1 MHYLN
6 DENLRSKEVVKN
18 KIQSRGKQNLRGL
31 PLKGEVAVAGGKK
44 KKIYIY
50 MIGSSESRSQ
60 RVLKSSL
67 V

>member
-1 MHYLN
+1 MQYLN

-31 PLKGEVAVAGGKK
+31 PLKGEVAVAGKEK
-44 KKIYIY
+44 QKYIY

>member
-31 PLKGEVAVAGGKK
+31 PLKGEVAVPGGKKK

-50 MIGSSESRSQ
+50 DRQFREQIS
-60 RVLKSSL
+60 KSS
-67 V
+67 

>member
-1 MHYLN
+1 M
-6 DENLRSKEVVKN
+6 VKN

>member
-1 MHYLN
+1 MQYLN

-31 PLKGEVAVAGGKK
+31 PLKGEVAVAGEKK
-44 KKIYIY
+44 KYIYIY
-50 MIGSSESRSQ
+50 MMGISESRSQ
-60 RVLKSSL
+60 RGLKSSL